1 MLLYLTYRNRLQ
13 STSGTNS
20 NKLVS
25 TDMNDDKILQNGA
38 NDLVCSYIWY
48 VIVVIYVNI
57 TMDYETV
64 GIPQIKSW

>member
-38 NDLVCSYIWY
+38 NDLVCSYI
-48 VIVVIYVNI
+48 
-57 TMDYETV
+57 
-64 GIPQIKSW
+64 